1 MTKNIKAIL
10 VLLSALAVCLTACP
24 DIVCA
29 DQSRTMRR
37 IVTSDT
43 ILSGMAQSLLPAGRY
58 QVEAILPPGQC
69 PGHYDVKF
77 SDIEKMKKADLVISF
92 RSMPYLEKA
101 APGGSGRLV
110 MDNRGRNWMTP
121 DAYLF
126 GLERLAEELSAR
138 FPADRNAI
146 FERKKETV
154 RMLRA
159 ETQKIQRQ
167 ARKAGFAGRAV
178 LASSMQKE
186 PLEWMGFTVA
196 GVYGRPES
204 LSVRDMV
211 RLLNLGRKRGVVAVV
226 DNLQS
231 GPDTGKGLA
240 ETLARP
246 HVVLSNFPDERGY
259 LATLQEN
266 LNALIRALE

>member
-1 MTKNIKAIL
+1 MPKKIKAIL
-10 VLLSALAVCLTACP
+10 ILMSALAVCLPVCA

-29 DQSRTMRR
+29 DQSRPVHR

-43 ILSGMAQSLLPAGRY
+43 ILSGMARSLLPAGRY

-69 PGHYDVKF
+69 PGHYDVKC

-92 RSMPYLEKA
+92 RGMPYLEKA

-138 FPADRNAI
+138 FPADGDAI
-146 FERKKETV
+146 LERKKETV
-154 RMLRA
+154 RKLHVA
-159 ETQKIQRQ
+159 TQKIRRQ
-167 ARKAGFAGRAV
+167 ARNAGFAGRAV

-186 PLEWMGFTVA
+186 PLEWMGFAVV

-204 LSVRDMV
+204 LSVRDIV

-231 GPDTGKGLA
+231 GPDAGKGLA

-259 LATLQEN
+259 LSTLQEN